1 MINVLVHGFMG
12 KMGRV
17 ICRMVEQDDSL
28 NLLCGVDAVVGNNS
42 ENFPV
47 FSSLDKVNVK
57 ADVIID
63 FSTAQAVPALLEY
76 AQKTKTPVVICTT
89 GLSNDMIN
97 RAKAASTTV
106 PVFLSFNMSLG
117 INLLAMLLKKCSP
130 VLADAGF
137 DIEIVERHHNQ
148 KIDAPSGTA
157 ILLADAVNESL
168 NNSYSYTYDRSKSRE
183 KRGSKEI
190 GMSSIRG
197 GTIVGRHDV
206 IFAGL
211 DEVIELTHI
220 AQSKEVFGNG
230 AVNAAKFLAEKEQG
244 MFDMQDLLQ
253 KYI

>member
-17 ICRMVEQDDSL
+17 ICRLVEHDDSL
-28 NLLCGVDAVVGNNS
+28 NLRCGVDPGADKANES
-42 ENFPV
+42 FPV
-47 FSSLDKVNVK
+47 FKSLDEVDIK

-63 FSTAQAVPALLEY
+63 FSTAAAVTSLLEY
-76 AQKTKTPVVICTT
+76 SEKTKTPVVICTT
-89 GLSNDMIN
+89 GLSEDMIN
-97 RAKAASTTV
+97 QAKAASATV

-117 INLLAMLLKKCSP
+117 INLLAALLRKCSP
-130 VLADAGF
+130 ILADAGF

-157 ILLADAVNESL
+157 IMLADAVNESL
-168 NNSYSYTYDRSKSRE
+168 ENSYSYTYDRSQTRE
-183 KRGSKEI
+183 KRSKKEI
-190 GMSSIRG
+190 GMASVRG
-197 GTIVGRHDV
+197 GTIVGQHNV

-211 DEVIELTHI
+211 DEVVELTHI

-230 AVNAAKFLAEKEQG
+230 AVNAAKFLAEKTSG

>member
-17 ICRMVEQDDSL
+17 ICRLTQADDSL
-28 NLLCGVDAVVGNNS
+28 NLFCGVDPGASNANES
-42 ENFPV
+42 FPV
-47 FSSLDKVNVK
+47 FKSLNDVNVK

-63 FSTAQAVPALLEY
+63 FSTASAVPELLEY
-76 AQKTKTPVVICTT
+76 AKQTKIPVVICTT
-89 GLSNDMIN
+89 GLSEETIN
-97 RAKAASTTV
+97 QAKAISATV

-117 INLLAMLLKKCSP
+117 INLLAALLKKCSP
-130 VLADAGF
+130 ILADAGF

-168 NNSYSYTYDRSKSRE
+168 NNSYSYTYDRSQSRE
-183 KRGSKEI
+183 KRSTKEI

-197 GTIVGRHDV
+197 GTIVGQHDV

-220 AQSKEVFGNG
+220 AQSKEVFGTG
-230 AVNAAKFLAEKEQG
+230 AINAAKFLAEKTSG
-244 MFDMQDLLQ
+244 MFDMQDLFD
-253 KYI
+253 

>member
-1 MINVLVHGFMG
+1 MINVLIHGFMG

-17 ICRMVEQDDSL
+17 ICRLVEADNNL
-28 NLLCGVDAVVGNNS
+28 NLLCGVDPGAGNAN
-42 ENFPV
+42 EKFPV
-47 FSSLDKVNVK
+47 FTSLENVNVK

-63 FSTAQAVPALLEY
+63 FSTASAVPGLLEY
-76 AQKTKTPVVICTT
+76 AKQTKTPVVICTT
-89 GLSNDMIN
+89 GLSEEMIN
-97 RAKAASTTV
+97 QAKATSATV

-117 INLLAMLLKKCSP
+117 INLLAALLKKCSP
-130 VLADAGF
+130 ILADAGF

-168 NNSYSYTYDRSKSRE
+168 NNSYSYTYDRSQSRE
-183 KRGSKEI
+183 KRSSKEI

-197 GTIVGRHDV
+197 GTIVGQHDV

-220 AQSKEVFGNG
+220 AQSKDVFGTG
-230 AVNAAKFLAEKEQG
+230 AVNAAKFLAGKENG
-244 MFDMQDLLQ
+244 MFDMQDLFD
-253 KYI
+253 